1 MKQILRLM
9 LCLLPLLGMLS
20 CSSDDEITMED
31 ADTALVKSAREFL
44 TGDIVLSTNATMNGV
59 NKTLLETGCP
69 TKFNFQWTGDQSFN
83 LSLLNFTVGNMGM
96 IINFRCNV
104 KTMQLNSWEKNEY
117 TGAGWIKFYGEDGN
131 TWGQNE
137 DGSDAGQEGAVTK
150 GSFVQGYYN
159 ANTHQIQFIVSY
171 NMMNVRSE
179 CFIQTIDKSRL
190 ANYEEEFAQYER
202 DLAQY
207 KKDHGLN

>member
-1 MKQILRLM
+1 MKKILQVLWM
-9 LCLLPLLGMLS
+9 LPLLCLIS
-20 CSSDDEITMED
+20 CSSDDEIKMED
-31 ADTALVKSAREFL
+31 AETTLVKSAKEFL

-59 NKTLLETGCP
+59 NKTLLDGGCP
-69 TKFNFQWTGDQSFN
+69 TKFNFKWTGDQSFD

-96 IINFRCNV
+96 IINFKCNV

-131 TWGQNE
+131 TWGTNE
-137 DGSDAGQEGAVTK
+137 DGTNEGSEGTVTK

-159 ANTHQIQFIVSY
+159 ANTHEIQFIVSY

-179 CFIQTIDKSRL
+179 CFLQTVDKNRIS
-190 ANYEEEFAQYER
+190 NYEEEFAQYEK

-207 KKDHGLN
+207 KKDHGLS